1 MSSSK
6 GPVLK
11 VFIVDDSADI
21 RARLRTILSESE
33 GVEVIG
39 ASGEAR
45 PALRA
50 ILALKPHVVILDL
63 HLPDESGLEILAAIK
78 QASFSPAVIVLTNYP
93 YPAYR
98 QRSLQAGA
106 DHFLDKS
113 TDFDRIPAL
122 IADLRNRKIP
132 PADA

>member
-1 MSSSK
+1 MPPAKGSS
-6 GPVLK
+6 LK

-21 RARLRTILSESE
+21 RARLRAILSESE

-45 PALRA
+45 PALHA

-63 HLPDESGLEILAAIK
+63 NLPDESGLEILEPIK
-78 QASFSPAVIVLTNYP
+78 QATFSPAVIVLTNYP

-98 QRSLQAGA
+98 QRSLHVGA
-106 DHFLDKS
+106 DYFLDKS
-113 TDFDRIPAL
+113 IDFDRIPAL
-122 IADLRNRKIP
+122 VADLKNRKFP

>member
-1 MSSSK
+1 MPSSK

-11 VFIVDDSADI
+11 VYIVDDSTDI
-21 RARLRTILSESE
+21 RARLRTILSESD

-39 ASGEAR
+39 AGGEAR

-63 HLPDESGLEILAAIK
+63 HLPDESGLEILTAIK

-122 IADLRNRKIP
+122 IADLKIRKTP
-132 PADA
+132 PSDA